1 MASARILIVDDEA
14 LVRWSLRE
22 RLTAEDYDV
31 FEAGLA
37 SEALERLSNTELD
50 LVLLDFK
57 LPDGDGL
64 SILKRIKELSVETQV
79 IMITAFSTVETAV
92 EAMKLGAY
100 HYVNKP
106 FNLDEV
112 VMLVEKALETSQL
125 RREVR
130 TLRSSQSREYAF
142 DAIIGAS
149 SSMMTIKR
157 LLARVAKSPAS
168 TVLLTGDTGTG

>member
-37 SEALERLSNTELD
+37 SEALERLSTTNLD

-64 SILKRIKELSVETQV
+64 SILKRVKELSAETQV
-79 IMITAFSTVETAV
+79 IMIMAFSDAQNAV
-92 EAMKLGAY
+92 AAMKLGAY

-112 VMLVEKALETSQL
+112 VILVERALEMSDL
-125 RREVR
+125 RRQVR
-130 TLRSSQSREYAF
+130 AHRSSQTRQ
-142 DAIIGAS
+142 
-149 SSMMTIKR
+149 
-157 LLARVAKSPAS
+157 
-168 TVLLTGDTGTG
+168 

>member
-1 MASARILIVDDEA
+1 MPSATLLIVDDES
-14 LVRWSLRE
+14 LIRWSLCE
-22 RLTAEDYDV
+22 RLTAEGYDV
-31 FEAGLA
+31 LEAGLV
-37 SEALERLSNTELD
+37 SEALDRMSATEID

-64 SILKRIKELSVETQV
+64 TVLKRIKEVRPETQV
-79 IMITAFSTVETAV
+79 IMMTAFSTVENAV

-112 VMLVEKALETSQL
+112 ALLVEKALETSQL

-130 TLRSSQSREYAF
+130 TLRSS
-142 DAIIGAS
+142 
-149 SSMMTIKR
+149 
-157 LLARVAKSPAS
+157 
-168 TVLLTGDTGTG
+168 